1 MRSHLLNYEDRQFI
15 HYVIFVCHDVCCR
28 ICSYCKLSYRKC
40 IPSAQKILLYIRLV
54 LLRIRIVVTCIVRA
68 IFPSSNVSLRF
79 TYFRPSRNTSLTFNI
94 PWVPV
99 SFGEVNTSPT
109 GIFTSATQFSK
120 LVSFDGSVISCII
133 TVISVTFAP

>member
-54 LLRIRIVVTCIVRA
+54 LLRIRIVVTCIVRYFSILKCKLEIH
-68 IFPSSNVSLRF
+68 IFQAVQEYF
-79 TYFRPSRNTSLTFNI
+79 TY
-94 PWVPV
+94 V
-99 SFGEVNTSPT
+99 
-109 GIFTSATQFSK
+109 
-120 LVSFDGSVISCII
+120 
-133 TVISVTFAP
+133 